1 MKWCQERWVMRNL
14 RGKTKA
20 WLSFSA
26 PSFEDLVTPEGI
38 DDGRPVFR
46 ENCTLT
52 HRSLGAVTSL
62 SGLFCAP
69 AATLGEVEV
78 VRIVSC
84 DQRPL
89 PRSFVAAVES
99 KRPFHEEMK

>member
-1 MKWCQERWVMRNL
+1 MMAGQCVQRKLHSYSSLTWCSDKFKWFIL
-14 RGKTKA
+14 
-20 WLSFSA
+20 
-26 PSFEDLVTPEGI
+26 
-38 DDGRPVFR
+38 
-46 ENCTLT
+46 
-52 HRSLGAVTSL
+52 
-62 SGLFCAP
+62 CA

-99 KRPFHEEMK
+99 KRPFHEQIK